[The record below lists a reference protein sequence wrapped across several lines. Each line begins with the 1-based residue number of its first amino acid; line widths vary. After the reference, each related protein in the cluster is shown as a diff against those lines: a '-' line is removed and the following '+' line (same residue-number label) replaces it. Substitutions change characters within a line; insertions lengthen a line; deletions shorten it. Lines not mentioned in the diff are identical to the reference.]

1 MGMKQKVELHI
12 EKLFLHGFD
21 QVNRHRVG
29 EAVKCEL
36 TRLLAEQE
44 VPFLLSRSGD
54 FGELD
59 GEAFNLPSSSKPEA
73 IGAQVAQSVYTGFT
87 K

>member
-1 MGMKQKVELHI
+1 MKQNIELHI
-12 EKLFLHGFD
+12 EELLLHGFD
-21 QVNRHRVG
+21 HVNRHRVG

-36 TRLLAEQE
+36 TRLLTERD
-44 VPFLLSRSGD
+44 VPSSLSRSGD
-54 FGELD
+54 FSTLD
-59 GEAFNLPSSSKPEA
+59 GGAFNLPSGSKPEA